1 MQLSL
6 SYLGLKKRERES
18 SHLQRHAFEPRQ
30 SQAFESR
37 QSHQKARPPT
47 ESADN
52 ELPGPIGRHEPGR
65 APDTPSHPVPHQRT

>member
-18 SHLQRHAFEPRQ
+18 SHLQRH
-30 SQAFESR
+30 AFESR

-65 APDTPSHPVPHQRT
+65 APDTPSHPVPHQREDMKR